1 LVPRTLTKRVKTFPR
16 SPIKTLTEKVKQMQK
31 SPERFPTSCAVCW
44 HEFNISPSIAMLF
57 GVNRLEKSPM
67 LFTRETTYQQALEYR
82 ETAKRAL
89 LNDVVVRHMV
99 SRIRHSIEA
108 AARGSYPRDEAMIDT
123 AYLLLAYAE
132 HVKAAR

>member
-1 LVPRTLTKRVKTFPR
+1 VRCLLARVQHIAIDCDVVRPELWPR
-16 SPIKTLTEKVKQMQK
+16 SPQTLSAKRVLTV
-31 SPERFPTSCAVCW
+31 
-44 HEFNISPSIAMLF
+44 
-57 GVNRLEKSPM
+57 VNRLEKSPM